1 MNTRGMIKS
10 RAVRDVKML
19 DIYTCTFSL
28 PRSIIIH
35 SMKSSSRERSH
46 VMWGSLTFGNSRSG
60 SHLVTCLLNPICYKP
75 GSELATRCYN
85 FHIMPFRVKL
95 TPPGFLVDCFF
106 TFSFFDTFFFCLP
119 LQVFVVGLGFFAE
132 LFLYILTFFLG
143 VRGKC
148 QILIH
153 VYDHNIIKNK
163 IIKFII
169 PKLGT
174 GNRK

>member
-1 MNTRGMIKS
+1 
-10 RAVRDVKML
+10 
-19 DIYTCTFSL
+19 
-28 PRSIIIH
+28 
-35 SMKSSSRERSH
+35 MKSSSRERSH

-60 SHLVTCLLNPICYKP
+60 SNLVTCLLNPICYRP
-75 GSELATRCYN
+75 GSEVATRCYN

-106 TFSFFDTFFFCLP
+106 TFSFFRHIFFCLP
-119 LQVFVVGLGFFAE
+119 LQVGVFCGTLFV
-132 LFLYILTFFLG
+132 YSYSFLG
-143 VRGKC
+143 VGGKC

-153 VYDHNIIKNK
+153 VYDHNIIKNT
-163 IIKFII
+163 IIKFLI

>member
-35 SMKSSSRERSH
+35 SMKSFSRERSH
-46 VMWGSLTFGNSRSG
+46 VMRGSMTFGNSRSG

-106 TFSFFDTFFFCLP
+106 TFSFFDTFFFVYHSKCL
-119 LQVFVVGLGFFAE
+119 LLGWVFLRNSFCIFLHFF
-132 LFLYILTFFLG
+132 
-143 VRGKC
+143 
-148 QILIH
+148 
-153 VYDHNIIKNK
+153 
-163 IIKFII
+163 
-169 PKLGT
+169 
-174 GNRK
+174 

>member
-19 DIYTCTFSL
+19 DIYTYTFSL

-35 SMKSSSRERSH
+35 SMKSSSREQSH

-106 TFSFFDTFFFCLP
+106 TFSFFDTFFFVYLSKCLLLGWGF
-119 LQVFVVGLGFFAE
+119 LQNSFC
-132 LFLYILTFFLG
+132 ILTFFR
-143 VRGKC
+143 RGREVSDSHSC
-148 QILIH
+148 I
-153 VYDHNIIKNK
+153 
-163 IIKFII
+163 
-169 PKLGT
+169 
-174 GNRK
+174 

>member
-1 MNTRGMIKS
+1 
-10 RAVRDVKML
+10 
-19 DIYTCTFSL
+19 
-28 PRSIIIH
+28 
-35 SMKSSSRERSH
+35 MKSSSQERSH
-46 VMWGSLTFGNSRSG
+46 VIRGSMTFGNSRSG
-60 SHLVTCLLNPICYKP
+60 SNLVTCLLNPICYKP

-106 TFSFFDTFFFCLP
+106 TFSFFDTFFFVYHSKCL
-119 LQVFVVGLGFFAE
+119 LLGWGFLRNSFCIFLHFFSGVG
-132 LFLYILTFFLG
+132 
-143 VRGKC
+143 GKC

>member
-1 MNTRGMIKS
+1 MNTRGMIKF

-19 DIYTCTFSL
+19 DIYTYTFSL

-46 VMWGSLTFGNSRSG
+46 VMRGSMTFGNSRSG
-60 SHLVTCLLNPICYKP
+60 SNLVTCLLNPICYKP

-106 TFSFFDTFFFCLP
+106 TFSFFDNFFCLP
-119 LQVFVVGLGFFAE
+119 LQMFVVGLGFFAE
-132 LFLYILTFFLG
+132 LFLYSYSFLG
-143 VRGKC
+143 VGGKC

-153 VYDHNIIKNK
+153 VYDHNIIKNT
-163 IIKFII
+163 IIKIII

>member
-1 MNTRGMIKS
+1 
-10 RAVRDVKML
+10 
-19 DIYTCTFSL
+19 
-28 PRSIIIH
+28 
-35 SMKSSSRERSH
+35 MKSSSREQSH

-132 LFLYILTFFLG
+132 LFLYILTFFFR
-143 VRGKC
+143 RGREVSDSYSC
-148 QILIH
+148 I
-153 VYDHNIIKNK
+153 
-163 IIKFII
+163 
-169 PKLGT
+169 
-174 GNRK
+174 

>member
-1 MNTRGMIKS
+1 
-10 RAVRDVKML
+10 
-19 DIYTCTFSL
+19 
-28 PRSIIIH
+28 
-35 SMKSSSRERSH
+35 MKSSSRERSH
-46 VMWGSLTFGNSRSG
+46 VMRGSMTFGNSRSG
-60 SHLVTCLLNPICYKP
+60 SNLVTCLLNPICYKP
-75 GSELATRCYN
+75 GSEVATRCYN

-106 TFSFFDTFFFCLP
+106 TFSFFRHIFFCLP

-148 QILIH
+148 QIFIY
-153 VYDHNIIKNK
+153 VYGHNIIKNT

>member
-19 DIYTCTFSL
+19 DLYTCTFSL

-35 SMKSSSRERSH
+35 SMKSSSREQSH

-106 TFSFFDTFFFCLP
+106 TFSFFDTFFLFTTPSVCCWVGVFCGTL
-119 LQVFVVGLGFFAE
+119 FV
-132 LFLYILTFFLG
+132 YSYSFLG
-143 VRGKC
+143 VGGKC

-153 VYDHNIIKNK
+153 VYDHNIIKIQLSN
-163 IIKFII
+163 F
-169 PKLGT
+169 
-174 GNRK
+174 

>member
-1 MNTRGMIKS
+1 MNTRGMIKF
-10 RAVRDVKML
+10 RAVRDAKML
-19 DIYTCTFSL
+19 DLYTYTFSL

-35 SMKSSSRERSH
+35 SMKSSSREQSH

-106 TFSFFDTFFFCLP
+106 TFSFFDTFFFLFTTPSVCCWVG
-119 LQVFVVGLGFFAE
+119 VFCGTLFVYSYIFFRRE
-132 LFLYILTFFLG
+132 REVSDFHLCI
-143 VRGKC
+143 
-148 QILIH
+148 
-153 VYDHNIIKNK
+153 
-163 IIKFII
+163 
-169 PKLGT
+169 
-174 GNRK
+174 

>member
-1 MNTRGMIKS
+1 
-10 RAVRDVKML
+10 
-19 DIYTCTFSL
+19 
-28 PRSIIIH
+28 
-35 SMKSSSRERSH
+35 MKSSSREQSH

-60 SHLVTCLLNPICYKP
+60 SHLVTCLLNPICYRP
-75 GSELATRCYN
+75 GSEVATRCYN

-106 TFSFFDTFFFCLP
+106 TFSFFDNFFFVYHSKCL
-119 LQVFVVGLGFFAE
+119 LLGWVFFRNSFC
-132 LFLYILTFFLG
+132 ILTFFLG

-148 QILIH
+148 QIFIH